1 MMTMM
6 NKTVYIVALI
16 RKVLMIWD
24 INLGILKPLIDN
36 PEKKDGED
44 KSEEEKDYGF

>member
-1 MMTMM
+1 
-6 NKTVYIVALI
+6 
-16 RKVLMIWD
+16 MIWD